1 MAGKGTAPTAPRGDA
16 ARPKTMQKYLA
27 KDWAIMIRRDGT
39 GEPTTVIK
47 SSVPNM
53 EAGGWRRVN

>member
-1 MAGKGTAPTAPRGDA
+1 MADKGTTPSPRGDS
-16 ARPKTMQKYLA
+16 ARPKSIAKHLA

-47 SSVPNM
+47 SSVTNM
-53 EAGGWRRVN
+53 ETDGWRRVN